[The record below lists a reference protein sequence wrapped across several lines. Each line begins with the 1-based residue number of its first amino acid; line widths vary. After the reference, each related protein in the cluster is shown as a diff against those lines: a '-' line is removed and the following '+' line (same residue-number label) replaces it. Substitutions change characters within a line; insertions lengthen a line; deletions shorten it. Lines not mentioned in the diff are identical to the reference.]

1 MEEPKSNVIPFRK
14 KSIDANVAPI
24 IFSDYWGDTFPL
36 KELLDA
42 IDYKNEDKK
51 N

>member
-36 KELLDA
+36 KELLDS
-42 IDYKNEDKK
+42 IDAYKDKDK
-51 N
+51 E